1 MKRLNIIKYVSTII
15 IVLLLLI
22 WWLYTY
28 NYFESFRIRRRKIST
43 PKAPKSISKA
53 TTKAMAKTTT
63 RATSSVV
70 NNTEKVATTAIKAVE
85 NIIPVIDLTALVNS
99 ASRFVQSIKN
109 ISNAF

>member
-1 MKRLNIIKYVSTII
+1 MKRLNTIKFVSLII

-22 WWLYTY
+22 WWLYVLYRY
-28 NYFESFRIRRRKIST
+28 NYFETFRIKRRKIST

-53 TTKAMAKTTT
+53 VTSVAK
-63 RATSSVV
+63 
-70 NNTEKVATTAIKAVE
+70 NTDKVATTAVKAVE
-85 NIIPVIDLTALVNS
+85 NIIPVVDLTALVNS